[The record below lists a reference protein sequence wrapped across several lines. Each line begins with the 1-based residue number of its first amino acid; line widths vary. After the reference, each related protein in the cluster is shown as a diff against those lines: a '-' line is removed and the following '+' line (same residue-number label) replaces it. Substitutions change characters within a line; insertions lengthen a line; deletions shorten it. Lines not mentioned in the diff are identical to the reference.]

1 MQFSHFIL
9 CCTLLLLNA
18 APAPPSGIW
27 GTDKGSIHFQSE
39 APLEVIRADS
49 RRLRGLVN
57 ANNQTFA
64 FSVKMNTLQGFNSP
78 LQQEH
83 FNENYME
90 SARFPEATFSGK
102 IIETIDFSKNGSLSV
117 RAKGKLNIHGVE
129 QERII
134 KVSLNIQ
141 SDKISFSSDFSVP
154 LSDHNIRIPKIVHQ
168 KIAEAVAVHVEGQL
182 LPQ

>member
-1 MQFSHFIL
+1 MQFSHFIF
-9 CCTLLLLNA
+9 CCTLFLLSA
-18 APAPPSGIW
+18 APPPPSGIW
-27 GTDKGSIHFQSE
+27 GTDKGSIHFQSK

-49 RRLRGLVN
+49 RHLRGLVN
-57 ANNQTFA
+57 TNNQTFA
-64 FSVKMNTLQGFNSP
+64 FSVKMNTLEGFNSP

-90 SARFPEATFSGK
+90 STRFPEATFSGK
-102 IIETIDFSKNGSLSV
+102 IIETIDFSKSGNLAV
-117 RAKGKLNIHGVE
+117 RAKGKLNIHGIE

-141 SDKISFSSDFSVP
+141 ADKISFSSDFSVP

-168 KIAEAVAVHVEGQL
+168 KIAEEVAVHVEGQL
-182 LPQ
+182 LPR